1 MTFNLF
7 FQFNSQ
13 DTSGE
18 KCVEIVKTLHVKF
31 FPFGSLLP
39 SRAVTAISARDYS
52 FNTHLEFILLK
63 PFFFGCD
70 MQSILIGD
78 LSKLDVSNNDFDDD
92 CLVSN
97 LQYV

>member
-1 MTFNLF
+1 MIYAQSSPNLR
-7 FQFNSQ
+7 
-13 DTSGE
+13 
-18 KCVEIVKTLHVKF
+18 
-31 FPFGSLLP
+31 SL
-39 SRAVTAISARDYS
+39 S